1 MSAPSRPPLIS
12 LRRLFSLT
20 LAFALV
26 WTAAPRGL
34 GATPNAPVQSADLVI
49 VGGTPAGIMS
59 AIAAARLG
67 RTALLLERT
76 SHVGGLPANGLG
88 ATDGKTGGLFA
99 EFAGRILAYYKNTY
113 GADSPQVKDCHFG
126 RHFEPSVAEAIFEQ
140 MLAEQPGIT
149 VLKMRQFDADPDHC
163 TLESRRLTEIRVLHR
178 ETGQIERYAGRVFID
193 ATYEGDLAAAAGAPY
208 RLGREDQRE
217 FNEPMAGQAFK
228 YWRGPVAPG
237 TTGRG
242 DNAIQSYNFRLPLT
256 KDASRRLPV
265 PKPPSYHREEF
276 VSLIEDVK
284 QRRHVG
290 TPGQDRPEMEWEGI
304 GRVVNMVQ
312 LPNGKTDAN
321 NQHAAFLSTDLPE
334 ENWPWPTSTWEW
346 RDRFAE
352 RLRNYTLGLIWF
364 VQNEPELPADFRA
377 LCSEWGLTKDEYL
390 DNDHFPRQ
398 VYVRE
403 GRRIMGEYLFTAH
416 DALPVTPGGRPP
428 VHADSVTAASYNL
441 DSHAVRKRE
450 QDRVNLDGIFSW
462 PTAPYTVPYRVIVPR
477 DVDGLLVPVAASST
491 HIGYSTLRMEPC
503 WMALG
508 QAAGVAASQAVTQR
522 QSLRTLDV
530 RALQEQLLRDQA
542 ILLEVR
548 DVEPTH
554 PQFAAIQA
562 LGLKGLIPE
571 WNAKMDTPVKQAEV
585 DAWRRKLSLREET
598 LSAVVTRGAYLA
610 KLWEEVRR

>member
-1 MSAPSRPPLIS
+1 VL
-12 LRRLFSLT
+12 
-20 LAFALV
+20 LASVVPGLS
-26 WTAAPRGL
+26 AAPVVGRVPGRE
-34 GATPNAPVQSADLVI
+34 ADLVI

-59 AIAAARLG
+59 AVSAARLG
-67 RTALLLERT
+67 RTAILLERT
-76 SHVGGLPANGLG
+76 QHVGGLPANGLG
-88 ATDGKTGGLFA
+88 ATDGRTGGLFA
-99 EFAGRILAYYKNTY
+99 EFADRVLNHYKTTY

-126 RHFEPSVAEAIFEQ
+126 RRFEASVAERVFEQ
-140 MLAEQPGIT
+140 MLGEQRGIT
-149 VLKMRQFDADPDHC
+149 VLKMRQFDSHPDNC
-163 TLESRRLTEIRVLHR
+163 ILEQRRLTGIHVLNR
-178 ETGQIERYAGRVFID
+178 ETGQMERYVGKVFVD

-217 FNEPMAGQAFK
+217 FNEPMAGQAYK

-256 KDASRRLPV
+256 KSPAIRIPV
-265 PKPPSYHREEF
+265 PKPPKYDRDEF

-284 QRRHVG
+284 LRRHVG
-290 TPGQDRPEMEWEGI
+290 TSGQERPEMEWEGI
-304 GRVVNMVQ
+304 GRVVNMVR

-346 RDRFAE
+346 RDRFSE

-364 VQNEPELPADFRA
+364 VQNDPELPADFRA
-377 LCSEWGLTKDEYL
+377 LCSEWGLAKDEYT
-390 DNDHFPRQ
+390 DNGNFPRQ

-428 VHADSVTAASYNL
+428 VHGDSVTAASYNL

-450 QDRVNLDGIFSW
+450 KDRVNLDGIFSW
-462 PTAPYTVPYRVIVPR
+462 PAAPYTVPYRVIVPR

-508 QAAGVAASQAVTQR
+508 QAAGVAASQAIAYQ

-530 RALQEQLLRDQA
+530 RLVQEQLLKDKA
-542 ILLEVR
+542 ILLNVR
-548 DVEPTH
+548 DMEPSH
-554 PQFAAIQA
+554 PLFAAVQA
-562 LGLKGLIPE
+562 LGLKGLIPD
-571 WNAKMDTPVKQAEV
+571 WNAKPDAPATQAEV
-585 DAWRRKLSLREET
+585 DEWRRKLSLGPEK
-598 LSAVVTRGAYLA
+598 LAGNMSRGAYLA
-610 KLWEEVRR
+610 RLWDEVRR